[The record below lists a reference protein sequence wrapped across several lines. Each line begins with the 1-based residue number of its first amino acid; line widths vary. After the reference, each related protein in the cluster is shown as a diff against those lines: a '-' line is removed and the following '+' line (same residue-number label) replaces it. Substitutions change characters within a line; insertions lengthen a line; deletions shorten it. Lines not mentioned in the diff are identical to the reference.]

1 MTTQSPHTKPRVAA
15 CALRVQVTDDKTRLM
30 PAGTFHAP
38 RGAAEGTGPW
48 HLNAEA
54 AQAII
59 QLAAARSTD
68 IAIDYEH
75 QILYSEKNGKPAPAS
90 GWVDPRSLE
99 WREDGLYGSITWT
112 AAASAAIDA
121 NEYRYLSPVFPYDAN
136 GVPLDL
142 LHLALTNTPAIDE
155 GAAQLA
161 AARMAITHDVNDDAQ
176 EIDTVKRE
184 QLILTLGLAA
194 EATDEQIDGA
204 IAVLKASAA
213 DAKALREALGAKDDA
228 KPADAVAAL
237 KASSA
242 AAAPDMSQYV
252 PVAVYQ
258 ETTQQL
264 AALKANSNTAE
275 LDALIKEGL
284 EDGRIPGQ
292 ATADWLRVQGIAACK
307 AHLEGAPSI
316 AALKTTQTQGKP
328 PEGAETKGDGSLTE
342 TELAVCKAAGLT
354 PEQYRAANPA

>member
-1 MTTQSPHTKPRVAA
+1 MKTHSLHTKPRVAV
-15 CALRVQVTDDKTRLM
+15 CALSVQTTSDKTRLM
-30 PAGTFHAP
+30 PSGTFHAP

-48 HLNAEA
+48 HLTADA

-59 QLAAARSTD
+59 RLAAGRSTD
-68 IAIDYEH
+68 IALDYEH
-75 QILYSEKNGKPAPAS
+75 QTLYAEKNGKPAPAS
-90 GWVDPRSLE
+90 GWLDPRSLE
-99 WREDGLYGSITWT
+99 WRDDGLYGAITWT

-121 NEYRYLSPVFPYDAN
+121 HEYRYLSPVFPYDAN

-228 KPADAVAAL
+228 KPAEAVAAL

-242 AAAPDMSQYV
+242 TTPDMSQYV
-252 PVAVYQ
+252 PKAVYDEQ
-258 ETTQQL
+258 GTQL

-275 LDALIKEGL
+275 LDGLIKDGL
-284 EDGRIPGQ
+284 EDGRIPGK
-292 ATADWLRVQGIAACK
+292 ATADWLRGQGIAACK
-307 AHLEGAPSI
+307 AHLDGAPSI
-316 AALKTTQTQGKP
+316 AALKATQTQGKA
-328 PEGAETKGDGSLTE
+328 PEGTKAKDGELNE
-342 TELAVCKAAGLT
+342 AELAVCKSMGIST
-354 PEQYRAANPA
+354 EQYRAANPA